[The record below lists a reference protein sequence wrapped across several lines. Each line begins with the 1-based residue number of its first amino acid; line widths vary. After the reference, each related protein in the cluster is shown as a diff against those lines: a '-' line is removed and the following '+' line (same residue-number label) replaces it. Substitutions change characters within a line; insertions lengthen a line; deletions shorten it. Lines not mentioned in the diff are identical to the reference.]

1 MHYIRWSVCLF
12 ASSSIKN
19 KKHSSF
25 WRKRYSLDEIAAQSL
40 LFLKN
45 SKILSLNTLVGS
57 LKFYAH
63 AASCLLSTNKF
74 VTKKFTTHKKVF
86 TVYLNVYLNLI
97 TMFIIMV
104 IWLRVCLFLRFL
116 YFFFPIFWVVNSPLK
131 DSCGLN
137 GCYHY

>member
-1 MHYIRWSVCLF
+1 MGGDDQVHASGDRSACLPPLLY
-12 ASSSIKN
+12 K
-19 KKHSSF
+19 KKHSLV

-104 IWLRVCLFLRFL
+104 I
-116 YFFFPIFWVVNSPLK
+116 
-131 DSCGLN
+131 
-137 GCYHY
+137 